1 MVVIYLNWFTP
12 AIASAILETSAQ
24 FSIVPNTFSQGKK
37 KCSEEK
43 QILLMIFK
51 KGKEQQKNSIKMNQY
66 FGVFFHSVDL
76 NY

>member
-1 MVVIYLNWFTP
+1 MTTANINIMVVIYLNWFTP

-24 FSIVPNTFSQGKK
+24 FSIVPNTLSQGKKKK

-51 KGKEQQKNSIKMNQY
+51 KGKEQQKIALK
-66 FGVFFHSVDL
+66 
-76 NY
+76 

>member
-1 MVVIYLNWFTP
+1 MTTANINIMVVIYLNWFTP

-24 FSIVPNTFSQGKK
+24 FSIVPNTLSQGKKK

-51 KGKEQQKNSIKMNQY
+51 KGKEQQKIALK
-66 FGVFFHSVDL
+66 
-76 NY
+76 